1 MVVDKAAANYRLSNK
16 VSKWGGQVI
25 SSSVDYVSGTAIVVL
40 TKDGKTYEFRHSS
53 KTGRDALSVLSWSV
67 CRLIDCDIREI
78 LPFDKTA
85 QAYLQ
90 LDAPTGISPTKNMH
104 IAIKNFTILGLTPE
118 SSNYE
123 VMKKYKELAKQ
134 FHPDDA
140 PKEAEKEFTEKMAEI
155 NAAYSEIKKGRGF

>member
-1 MVVDKAAANYRLSNK
+1 MVVDKAAANYRLSKK
-16 VSKWGGQVI
+16 VEKWGGQVV

-53 KTGRDALSVLSWSV
+53 RTGRDALSVLSWSV

-90 LDAPTGISPTKNMH
+90 LNAPEGTSPQENLH
-104 IAIKNFTILGLTPE
+104 IPIKNFKILGLTAE

-140 PKEAEKEFTEKMAEI
+140 PKEAKEEFNERMSEI
-155 NAAYSEIKKGRGF
+155 NAAYSEIKKARGF